1 MTKDKPRNMAAS
13 VRQRLLNLARERHE
27 DFQFVLIRFSLERLL
42 YRLSRSKHRDAFA
55 LKGAML
61 FQLWSDQPHRPT
73 RDLDL
78 LGHGEISIARFEEL
92 FREIVSLPVE
102 DDGLTFA
109 LDSVQGSVIKEDQE
123 YEGLRI
129 TLACRLE
136 QARIPVQIDI
146 GFGDVITPAAAEISY
161 PALLDLPS
169 PSLLAYS
176 RETVVAE
183 KFQAMVML
191 GIANSRMKDFYDI
204 WILCRR
210 FEFDGS
216 VLRNAIRATFDR
228 RRTSLPNEM
237 PMALTPEFY
246 ESRDKQAQWKAFLRK
261 SRLETPLVS
270 LRDVVLVL
278 REFLMPPTQAAGDET
293 GWRVVWPPSGP
304 WRTAGGL
311 IG

>member
-27 DFQFVLIRFSLERLL
+27 DFQFVLIRFALERLL
-42 YRLSRSKHRDAFA
+42 YRLSRSEHRDVFA

-61 FQLWSDQPHRPT
+61 FQLWSEQPHRPT

-102 DDGLTFA
+102 DDGLSFD
-109 LDSVQGSVIKEDQE
+109 LDSVRGNAIKEDQE

-129 TLACRLE
+129 TLACRL
-136 QARIPVQIDI
+136 QQSRIPVQIDI
-146 GFGDVITPAAAEISY
+146 GFGDVITPAATEITY

-191 GIANSRMKDFYDI
+191 GMANSRMKDFYDI
-204 WILCRR
+204 WILCQR

-216 VLRNAIRATFDR
+216 TLRNAIRATFDR
-228 RRTSLPNEM
+228 RRTLLPNEM
-237 PMALTPEFY
+237 PTALTPEFY

-261 SRLETPLVS
+261 NRLETAPIG

-278 REFLMPPTQAAGDET
+278 REFLMPPTLATGDENS
-293 GWRVVWPPSGP
+293 WRMVWPPSGL
-304 WRTAGGL
+304 WKTSGGL